1 MKGFI
6 KKYLYINLLKMNE
19 TKNQDVEN
27 KLAELKNKKEL
38 QKKVL
43 TLIPSSRM
51 SIEEK
56 KMWIAMLP
64 YMEDRYVIKL
74 IDILERETNEF
85 ATLYINAL
93 NSNI

>member
-1 MKGFI
+1 
-6 KKYLYINLLKMNE
+6 MNE
-19 TKNQDVEN
+19 TKNQDIEN

-38 QKKVL
+38 QKTVL

-74 IDILERETNEF
+74 IDILQRETNEF

>member
-1 MKGFI
+1 
-6 KKYLYINLLKMNE
+6 MNE

>member
-1 MKGFI
+1 
-6 KKYLYINLLKMNE
+6 MNE

-27 KLAELKNKKEL
+27 KLVELKNKKEL